1 MRLQIDTV
9 LKTIKLEN
17 NIKIRELI
25 ENLKTL
31 LPNDWMDFTLETNV
45 TIGWTNPIYIR
56 DYPYWGDYPWYKTT
70 TTSPYIGDITSGGMY
85 KSNSSDNVQL
95 NAGTFNVEL

>member
-1 MRLQIDTV
+1 MRLQIDTI

-25 ENLKTL
+25 ENLKNL

-45 TIGWTNPIYIR
+45 TIGWTNPVYVR
-56 DYPYWGDYPWYKTT
+56 DYPYWGDYPWYH
-70 TTSPYIGDITSGGMY
+70 TTSPNYGEVTGGNY
-85 KSNSSDNVQL
+85 KCEKDQYQL
-95 NAGTFNVEL
+95 NAGSYNVEI

>member
-17 NIKIRELI
+17 NIKISELI

-70 TTSPYIGDITSGGMY
+70 SPHYGETTSGEMY
-85 KSNSSDNVQL
+85 KSYGDQCQL
-95 NAGTFNVEL
+95 NAGSYNVEM